1 MEFEV
6 GPSRL
11 HRLDM
16 RQRPPP
22 WVRDPALT
30 KGDVLV
36 RRSGHTSAREL
47 TSDDILVPLGPT
59 RRLGAADEGS
69 RRILDQGPRLL
80 EKADAR

>member
-1 MEFEV
+1 M
-6 GPSRL
+6 S
-11 HRLDM
+11 
-16 RQRPPP
+16 
-22 WVRDPALT
+22 
-30 KGDVLV
+30 
-36 RRSGHTSAREL
+36 RSGHTSAREL